1 MYSKLLYFLAVFH
14 FFLFPVAA
22 AFAQNAEPDTYG
34 YAWDDSEP
42 WTWEDVSDGALGPRG
57 DDILSEPI
65 DLGFPFIFYGH
76 IFHKARI
83 STNGHISFDDAT
95 SWDVRCDESE
105 IDIQGYAGLW
115 TDINVSSLGSI
126 FHKTV
131 GEVGARKFIVQYDA
145 VPILDND
152 NDLATFQIV
161 LEEGGNDILIRI
173 DDPFDSALKRSN
185 LSMRGWEQGEYI
197 SSQCAAPAGVSG
209 AAWRFTHPETIG
221 AILSQPRG
229 VAKIVNSDEPQ
240 SEYVVDIFNGKSDP
254 INFAAEATGSI
265 WPISLMPESGTIE
278 AGAMQAIRLT
288 VDAFGAG
295 RDSGQRDLTTL
306 GLSGDLTVEYEFTT
320 IFAENFTGTNI
331 DVADL
336 AAQPIVNGIP
346 GEQEYG
352 LGNPIR
358 LENDRQV
365 LAHFSY
371 YDGKLHWLV
380 EDLTSIQESDS
391 DIGFYFDPG
400 ADGWND
406 NGSDGNYWFILEEGE
421 TRVVFRPI
429 TEIFGHPQY
438 GDLEAA
444 QGVEYAASP
453 FHGYMVH
460 EMAIDVS
467 NFFPS
472 PAEKGVLPCWFY
484 SHNLESGE
492 MADWLGLS
500 EDGRHLD
507 PMEYGTLTHESFE
520 IPSDDDLND
529 DMDDDDDINDDSNDD
544 SGEDDFDDDSD
555 DSLGDD
561 DVSGGNDD
569 DDDGCGC

>member
-1 MYSKLLYFLAVFH
+1 MYSKLLYILAVFH

-22 AFAQNAEPDTYG
+22 AFAQNAEPDAYG
-34 YAWDDSEP
+34 YAWDDSQP
-42 WTWEDVSDGALGPRG
+42 WTWEDVSDGILGPRG
-57 DDILSEPI
+57 DDILSESI
-65 DLGFPFIFYGH
+65 ELGFPFVFYGR
-76 IFHKARI
+76 IVQKARI
-83 STNGHISFDDAT
+83 STNGHDNAT

-105 IDIQGYAGLW
+105 IDIRGYAGLW

-126 FHKTV
+126 FYKTV
-131 GEVGARKFIVQYDA
+131 GEVGVRKFIVQYDA
-145 VPILDND
+145 VPMLDND

-161 LEEGGNDILIRI
+161 LMEGDNDILVKIN
-173 DDPFDSALKRSN
+173 DPFDSALKSSN
-185 LSMRGWEQGEYI
+185 LSMRGWGQGEYI
-197 SSQCAAPAGVSG
+197 SSQCAAPVGVSG
-209 AAWRFTHPETIG
+209 ASWRFSHPDKID
-221 AILSQPRG
+221 AILRQPRS
-229 VAKIVNSDEPQ
+229 VAKIVNSVDPQ
-240 SEYVVDIFNGKSDP
+240 SEYVVDIFNGNSDP

-278 AGAMQAIRLT
+278 PGAMQAIRLT

-295 RDSGQRDLTTL
+295 RDRGQRDLTTL
-306 GLSGDLTVEYEFTT
+306 GLSGDLMVEYEFTT

-336 AAQPIVNGIP
+336 ATQPIVNGIL
-346 GEQEYG
+346 GEQEYD
-352 LGNPIR
+352 LENPIR
-358 LENDRQV
+358 MGNDRQV

-380 EDLTSIQESDS
+380 EDLASMQDSDS

-400 ADGWND
+400 ADGWSDHGN
-406 NGSDGNYWFILEEGE
+406 DGNFWFILEEGE

-444 QGVEYAASP
+444 QGVEYAASL

-460 EMAIDVS
+460 EMEIDVS
-467 NFFPS
+467 NFFPLPS
-472 PAEKGVLPCWFY
+472 GKGVLPCWFY
-484 SHNLESGE
+484 FHNLESGE

-520 IPSDDDLND
+520 IPFDDDLND
-529 DMDDDDDINDDSNDD
+529 DMDDDDINDDSDDD
-544 SGEDDFDDDSD
+544 SGEGDLNDDSE
-555 DSLGDD
+555 DSFGDNN
-561 DVSGGNDD
+561 VSGGDDD